1 MDTIEYKNQI
11 IDKLSKVVNK
21 EGFRHEYLVEMIHN
35 GTSGNIKVKNREQE
49 SVFGIDTFYKE
60 FTVWFSVPP
69 IRVGIT
75 PNDGELHTKTGQLY
89 GQLNGIRLEQQ
100 ANEESRRAGEEQ
112 DKLREQ
118 QTKNLSCIDKLFE
131 RVK

>member
-35 GTSGNIKVKNREQE
+35 GTSGNIRVKNREQE

-69 IRVGIT
+69 MDVKIT
-75 PNDGELHTKTGQLY
+75 PEDGMLHAKTQQLY
-89 GQLNGIRLEQQ
+89 DQLNGIRLEQR
-100 ANEESRRAGEEQ
+100 ANEKARRTEAEQ
-112 DKLREQ
+112 DKLRKKQIE
-118 QTKNLSCIDKLFE
+118 NLAAIDKLFE